1 MPKIIDA
8 VKHLDEVEKGKF
20 LDRLREIDFD
30 DAWDRQMEA
39 DAKAGKLDFLLKE
52 LDEDIA
58 AGRVRPLDEICR
70 GH

>member
-1 MPKIIDA
+1 LPKIIDA